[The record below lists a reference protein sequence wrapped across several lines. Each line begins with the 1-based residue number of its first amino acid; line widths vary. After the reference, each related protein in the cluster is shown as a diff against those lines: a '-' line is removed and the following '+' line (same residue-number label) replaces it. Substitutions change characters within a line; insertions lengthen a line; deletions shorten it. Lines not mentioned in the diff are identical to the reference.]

1 MKRGLS
7 FKIKLFL
14 ITFKLMKELRIVKI
28 WKIKEDYISN
38 LKFKIK
44 QQTKTTVVKLLQKSL
59 KRIKLI
65 FSKKNKINYMILSE
79 ISFLSNSQHK
89 LNMSL
94 LSWFYHRLIQ
104 YDILF
109 IQYHPMMINW
119 HQHKLQN
126 AFWTVHYS
134 KLSLTHYHTS
144 IHFLE
149 KNFYFHDFR
158 LPAYASF

>member
-1 MKRGLS
+1 MAFVKGKSLLYCNLVMKRGLS

-28 WKIKEDYISN
+28 WKIEEDYISN

-94 LSWFYHRLIQ
+94 LSWFYDRLIQ

-109 IQYHPMMINW
+109 IQYHPMMIN
-119 HQHKLQN
+119 
-126 AFWTVHYS
+126 
-134 KLSLTHYHTS
+134 
-144 IHFLE
+144 
-149 KNFYFHDFR
+149 
-158 LPAYASF
+158 

>member
-28 WKIKEDYISN
+28 WKIEEDYISN

-65 FSKKNKINYMILSE
+65 I
-79 ISFLSNSQHK
+79 
-89 LNMSL
+89 
-94 LSWFYHRLIQ
+94 
-104 YDILF
+104 
-109 IQYHPMMINW
+109 
-119 HQHKLQN
+119 
-126 AFWTVHYS
+126 
-134 KLSLTHYHTS
+134 
-144 IHFLE
+144 
-149 KNFYFHDFR
+149 
-158 LPAYASF
+158 